1 MKMVKVDLKNSYGY
15 RVDGTRRYYGPGKGI
30 MVPIGLAQTLG
41 LSYEEIE
48 APAAEGAPVGDD
60 PAGPETP
67 LPAGFPGLK
76 HLMAAGYT
84 TYSSLSGHSRDDL
97 VAIKGIGEATA
108 DAILFAL
115 PKEGEATGEERTG
128 VEGALGEEN
137 ILEDHGSDAP

>member
-41 LSYEEIE
+41 LSYEET
-48 APAAEGAPVGDD
+48 PAAESSPVE
-60 PAGPETP
+60 AETP
-67 LPAGFPGLK
+67 LPPSFPGRK
-76 HLMAAGYT
+76 HLVAAGYN
-84 TYSSLSGHSRDDL
+84 TYASLSGHSRDDL

-137 ILEDHGSDAP
+137 ILEDHGSDAG